1 MSIHSITKS
10 STRMDEDYNCTSES
24 IRVQSINTRKTP
36 LKIVEPECF
45 NGNLAN
51 LRRFKHQYGIFLCAN
66 KESYPGDEEKIMFV
80 LSYMKEG
87 STELWAGSYIDKAVV
102 LKNWGNWE
110 EFTAQLEHNFT
121 DRNEVRCA
129 MERLDSQKQG
139 REGASVYFLQIEQ
152 HATAARINLLEDLH
166 AILRCERGLNKDLVD
181 WIYAGGLIPNTYAG
195 YHDHAIALDNI
206 TRS

>member
-51 LRRFKHQYGIFLCAN
+51 FRRFKHQYGLYLCAN

-87 STELWAGSYIDKAVV
+87 SVELWAGSYINKAVM
-102 LKNWGNWE
+102 LKNWGNWDK
-110 EFTAQLEHNFT
+110 FTTQLEHNFT
-121 DRNEVRCA
+121 DRNEVR
-129 MERLDSQKQG
+129 
-139 REGASVYFLQIEQ
+139 
-152 HATAARINLLEDLH
+152 
-166 AILRCERGLNKDLVD
+166 
-181 WIYAGGLIPNTYAG
+181 
-195 YHDHAIALDNI
+195 
-206 TRS
+206 